1 MTAEITVKR
10 SRYRAV
16 QGAVYGET
24 RLPPYEKPL
33 TVHPLFA
40 HNKQI
45 SPKQINMGSDYRKL
59 TFYWLGDVIVY
70 RFE

>member
-40 HNKQI
+40 HYSPTINKLAR
-45 SPKQINMGSDYRKL
+45 NR
-59 TFYWLGDVIVY
+59 
-70 RFE
+70 